1 LLERYP
7 PPPIRLYML
16 CLYAHSIAT
25 LFSKSFSG
33 DIYRGHDRRPAA
45 GCNDEQHGSQHP
57 SCMHLC
63 VFVSATRRMCAW
75 FLATCN
81 TRAICSDKNA
91 LDSCRMQH
99 PSLRSAYC

>member
-57 SCMHLC
+57 SCMRLC

-75 FLATCN
+75 FLA
-81 TRAICSDKNA
+81 A
-91 LDSCRMQH
+91 
-99 PSLRSAYC
+99 